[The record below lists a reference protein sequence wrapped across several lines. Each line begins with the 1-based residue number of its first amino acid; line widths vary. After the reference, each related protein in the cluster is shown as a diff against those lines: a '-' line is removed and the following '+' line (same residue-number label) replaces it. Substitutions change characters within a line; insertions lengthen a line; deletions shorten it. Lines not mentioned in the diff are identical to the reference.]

1 MPPRRHPRIVSRVT
15 EFLTDTTESDLPSV
29 TRMLLRADGSMTR
42 LLEALV
48 GRPLALDLT
57 DQRITI
63 GRDLD
68 PTVRAALRCDD
79 TDPVV
84 VRRSTLTMSD
94 GAAVSW
100 NCVAVVAT
108 DDELTALLTDERLP
122 IGHSLAA
129 ARRHLARTVL
139 GAGVTRWP
147 VAGSQEDMAC
157 AYKESVLCD
166 QGSTVVAHLH
176 ERFNPAYVPLL
187 DTAR

>member
-1 MPPRRHPRIVSRVT
+1 MPPRRRRRIVDPVT
-15 EFLTDTTESDLPSV
+15 EFLTETTESDLPSV

-42 LLEALV
+42 LLEALI

-57 DQRITI
+57 DQHTTT

-68 PTVRAALRCDD
+68 PAVRTALGCAD

-84 VRRSTLTMSD
+84 VRHSTLVTTG

-122 IGHSLAA
+122 IGHSLAG

-147 VAGSQEDMAC
+147 AAGDGEGLPC
-157 AYKESVLCD
+157 AYKESVLSD
-166 QGSTVVAHLH
+166 HRSAVVAHLH
-176 ERFNPAYVPLL
+176 ERFNPAYVPLAA
-187 DTAR
+187 AR

>member
-1 MPPRRHPRIVSRVT
+1 
-15 EFLTDTTESDLPSV
+15 
-29 TRMLLRADGSMTR
+29 MTR

-57 DQRITI
+57 DQHIAL

-68 PTVRAALRCDD
+68 PTVRAALGCADA
-79 TDPVV
+79 DPVV
-84 VRRSTLTMSD
+84 VRRSTLITSD

-108 DDELTALLTDERLP
+108 DDELTALLTDEQLP

-129 ARRHLARTVL
+129 ARRYLARTVL

-147 VAGSQEDMAC
+147 VSGDQEDLPC

-166 QGSTVVAHLH
+166 HRSTVVAHLH
-176 ERFNPAYVPLL
+176 ERFNPAYVPL
-187 DTAR
+187 DVAR